1 MIYLYKKSTAKE
13 IVHYFKIFKIYINY
27 LFLTANKLTYCVYQ
41 LDNNFTY

>member
-13 IVHYFKIFKIYINY
+13 IVHYFKIFKIYI
-27 LFLTANKLTYCVYQ
+27 TANKLTYCVYQ